1 MAARAQRTSSVVD
14 VNLSTTELVQS
25 ILEKAGTPVSRNWLL
40 SRLKA
45 SGHSTTRPRLNRVL
59 THYVELGLAIDGSK
73 GVQWTHNMSPQ
84 LLYAVAN
91 GKRL

>member
-1 MAARAQRTSSVVD
+1 MAARARRSSGAVD
-14 VNLSTTELVQS
+14 VNLSTAELVQS
-25 ILEKAGTPVSRNWLL
+25 ILEQAGVPVSRNWLL
-40 SRLKA
+40 ARLKM

-59 THYVELGLAIDGSK
+59 AHYFELGVAVEGSK

-84 LLYAVAN
+84 LLYAVAT